1 MAKAK
6 ILAKEE
12 VKRVLA
18 VIGAGRNARR
28 NRLAFLLS
36 TEAAMRVGEIS
47 KLKVGDVREL
57 DGTAVKVINLSKEQ
71 TKGHRARRV
80 FVSDALHKEI
90 TRYLETEGK
99 RLADDAAVIQSTKT
113 GKAFS
118 NVTLCVL
125 FTKLYKDA
133 GIRTS
138 SHSGRRTKATR
149 LNELGIGMRTIQE
162 VLGHKSI
169 GTTALYC
176 DITDAQIEHAV
187 NLV

>member
-6 ILAKEE
+6 ILTKDEIR
-12 VKRVLA
+12 RVLA
-18 VIGAGRNARR
+18 VIRDGRNARR

-47 KLKVGDVREL
+47 ALRVGDLREM
-57 DGTAVKVINLSKEQ
+57 DGTAVKVINLRKEQ
-71 TKGHRARRV
+71 TKGHKGRRV
-80 FVSDALHKEI
+80 FVSDALRKEI
-90 TRYLETEGK
+90 TGFLEGQDR
-99 RLADDAAVIQSTKT
+99 RLGDDAAVIRSTKT

-125 FTKLYKDA
+125 FTKMYKDA

-149 LNELGIGMRTIQE
+149 LNEMGIGMRTIQE
-162 VLGHKSI
+162 VLGHKNI

-176 DITDAQIEHAV
+176 DITDAQIEAAV
-187 NLV
+187 NLT